1 MSLTFT
7 ALAFSASLVAHVP
20 LAVRT
25 YDAAG
30 VPPRALD
37 QARATATVAL
47 AAAGIRPIWHP
58 CHAGLC
64 ISRPKR
70 DEISIRIVKATGLS
84 EPGSLGF
91 SAIDGVAH
99 AGTLATVYFDRVEA
113 LASDTGVDRGE
124 LLGRVVAHEI
134 GHLLLGTSDHASI
147 GLMRAKW
154 TNEEIR
160 RRVPLDWRFS
170 AQESAEMQR
179 RFALR

>member
-25 YDAAG
+25 YDAVG
-30 VPPRALD
+30 VPSRALD
-37 QARATATVAL
+37 QARATATVVL
-47 AAAGIRPIWHP
+47 AAAGIRPVWRP

-70 DEISIRIVKATGLS
+70 DEVFVRIVNATPVS
-84 EPGSLGF
+84 EPGTLGF
-91 SAIDGVAH
+91 SAIDRVAH
-99 AGTLATVYFDRVEA
+99 AGTLATIYFDRVEA
-113 LASDTGVDRGE
+113 VAAETGVDGGE

-134 GHLLLGTSDHASI
+134 GHLLLGTSGHASI
-147 GLMRAKW
+147 GLMRATW
-154 TNEEIR
+154 TTEEIR

-170 AQESAEMQR
+170 AQDSAEMRR

>member
-7 ALAFSASLVAHVP
+7 ALMFTASLVARLP
-20 LAVRT
+20 LVVRT

-30 VPPRALD
+30 V
-37 QARATATVAL
+37 
-47 AAAGIRPIWHP
+47 RPMWRP
-58 CHAGLC
+58 CHATGC

-70 DEISIRIVKATGLS
+70 DEISIRIVRATGLS

-91 SAIDGVAH
+91 AAIDDVAH
-99 AGTLATVYFDRVEA
+99 AGTLATVYIDRVEA
-113 LASDTGVDRGE
+113 LATETGVDRGE

-134 GHLLLGTSDHASI
+134 GHLLLGTSEHAPT
-147 GLMRAKW
+147 GLMRATW
-154 TNEEIR
+154 TNLEIR
-160 RRVPLDWRFS
+160 RQLPLDWRFS